1 MYYFHKKYHKSITV
15 QHYIAQLVGYVVG
28 LMNKL
33 HLWMYSWDGPLLY
46 VENLLY
52 SGQKK
57 TKARIE
63 RAVDSNQWN

>member
-1 MYYFHKKYHKSITV
+1 
-15 QHYIAQLVGYVVG
+15 
-28 LMNKL
+28 
-33 HLWMYSWDGPLLY
+33 MYSWDGPLLY

-63 RAVDSNQWN
+63 RAVDSNQRN